1 MGDEVSILLF
11 ARVKTGLYI
20 VANTI
25 FAEENFSKISQFPWQ
40 LASVLGENL
49 VLKAII
55 RYRASVRDALVY
67 RKFVK
72 NFAAKIYF
80 QATRLIKLF
89 SPAKEISLYIWYVKF
104 NVKTGLFHTK
114 EQNGTK
120 EYSRGDLLFQ

>member
-1 MGDEVSILLF
+1 MFWARFNISLFAYNNYNLHVQILGDEVTILLF
-11 ARVKTGLYI
+11 ARVKTGLYS

-25 FAEENFSKISQFPWQ
+25 FAEENFSQISQFPWQ

-80 QATRLIKLF
+80 QATRLI
-89 SPAKEISLYIWYVKF
+89 
-104 NVKTGLFHTK
+104 N
-114 EQNGTK
+114 
-120 EYSRGDLLFQ
+120 